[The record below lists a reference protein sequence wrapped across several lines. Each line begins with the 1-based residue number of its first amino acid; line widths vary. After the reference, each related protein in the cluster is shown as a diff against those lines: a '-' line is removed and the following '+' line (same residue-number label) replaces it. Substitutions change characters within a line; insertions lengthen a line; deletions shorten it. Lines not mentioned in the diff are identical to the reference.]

1 MSAGGLT
8 LDTDALIAAERSD
21 LLMWSL
27 HLAAVK
33 RGRIPMVLA
42 GVLSEAWRG
51 GPQHQMSRFLKGCEV
66 EDLNEAKARRLG
78 VFVAQFGLVDTV
90 DLAAVD
96 GASPMSDRVLGASRP
111 LEHPELQGNSGFG
124 CKEMDSNHRASPE
137 ARCVLASRA

>member
-51 GPQHQMSRFLKGCEV
+51 GPQHQMSRLRKGCEV

-96 GASPMSDRVLGASRP
+96 GASPMSDLSS
-111 LEHPELQGNSGFG
+111 EHLVHWSSQSF
-124 CKEMDSNHRASPE
+124 KAI
-137 ARCVLASRA
+137 LASGARRWIRTIELRRKRAVF